1 MTDGHENASREWT
14 HPAVKALIEQQTKTY
29 GWQFLYLGADQDA
42 IEVGSSIGVAAANSM
57 TYSRGKVAA
66 VMAATSRN
74 IGRTRA
80 AMAAATTAAA
90 RNSSPST
97 TSSAP
102 HPASRPAAGPCPPA
116 MAAEVPWRMTAAEP
130 RMLSVA
136 DGPLVAT
143 TFGLDAGATDG
154 TRRPWAARPGLAP
167 RRRRH
172 VVGREGV
179 VCLARCRCGRS
190 ACAVRRGGPG
200 GRRLHPRSRLSVRGT
215 VLAEV
220 EGTAVRVLEWV
231 DLSPRTRRLDPS
243 EVGRTVARLHLAG
256 TPTSERIINWFST
269 GMGVQAWRDTHR
281 RLVAAG
287 APFAAALEALLP
299 DLIAVESVIE
309 PHERPQVCHRD
320 LWCDNVLA
328 SADGRVC
335 VIDFENVGPADPSQ
349 ELAMVLFEFGDDDPQ
364 RARHLHAA
372 YVEAGG
378 SGRVSRRATSACS
391 SPSRR
396 TSRPTR
402 APGGS
407 VRATRQNATGWRRGS
422 VRRRRIR

>member
-1 MTDGHENASREWT
+1 
-14 HPAVKALIEQQTKTY
+14 
-29 GWQFLYLGADQDA
+29 
-42 IEVGSSIGVAAANSM
+42 
-57 TYSRGKVAA
+57 
-66 VMAATSRN
+66 
-74 IGRTRA
+74 
-80 AMAAATTAAA
+80 
-90 RNSSPST
+90 
-97 TSSAP
+97 
-102 HPASRPAAGPCPPA
+102 
-116 MAAEVPWRMTAAEP
+116 MTAAEP

-143 TFGLDAGATDG
+143 TFGLDAGGRLTGPVARGQLGQVWRLDADG
-154 TRRPWAARPGLAP
+154 TSWAVKEWFASPDAAAVEAHAQFAEAALAA
-167 RRRRH
+167 
-172 VVGREGV
+172 GV
-179 VCLARCRCGRS
+179 FT
-190 ACAVRRGGPG
+190 
-200 GRRLHPRSRLSVRGT
+200 PRSRLSVRGT

-220 EGTAVRVLEWV
+220 AGTAVRVLEWV

-269 GMGVQAWRDTHR
+269 GMGAQAWRDTHR

-364 RARHLHAA
+364 RARRLHAA

-378 SGRVSRRATSACS
+378 SGRVSRRGHFSMLVAQQAHIASYACARWIGES
-391 SPSRR
+391 DPAERDR
-396 TSRPTR
+396 LEAWFRETPEDPVTLE
-402 APGGS
+402 
-407 VRATRQNATGWRRGS
+407 
-422 VRRRRIR
+422 RIDRILAAIE